1 LTNPDLN
8 LKLKKKQ
15 KTTYSSYSF
24 FFFFFFFENG
34 LTMGQKL
41 KRSQVGAMNKQ
52 IKKLMSPLERLLVSV
67 VGLESTRGR
76 LQAKKKKR

>member
-1 LTNPDLN
+1 
-8 LKLKKKQ
+8 
-15 KTTYSSYSF
+15 
-24 FFFFFFFENG
+24 
-34 LTMGQKL
+34 MGKKL